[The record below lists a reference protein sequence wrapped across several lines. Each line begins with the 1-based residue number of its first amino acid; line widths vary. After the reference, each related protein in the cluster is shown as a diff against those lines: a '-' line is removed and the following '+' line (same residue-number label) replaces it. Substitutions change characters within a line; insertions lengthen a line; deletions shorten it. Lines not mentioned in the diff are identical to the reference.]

1 MAVHEDTF
9 RGFKERGRTQ
19 PTSVVF
25 PNPMIGMGKFQWDA
39 VYLNN
44 KYKIGYEK
52 YLQIIQKQQVRKV
65 DTG

>member
-19 PTSVVF
+19 PASVVS
-25 PNPMIGMGKFQWDA
+25 PINGMLNA

-44 KYKIGYEK
+44 K
-52 YLQIIQKQQVRKV
+52 
-65 DTG
+65 

>member
-52 YLQIIQKQQVRKV
+52 YLLFR
-65 DTG
+65 